1 MAKKQRWIPNQGFF
15 MEVEG
20 DTRVVLCG
28 CRGICTY
35 TEECVALRTPFG
47 VVAVYG
53 QGLEMGCMTAE
64 GATITGRLQR
74 IEFSQEESLW

>member
-1 MAKKQRWIPNQGFF
+1 MAKRKQWTSTQFF
-15 MEVEG
+15 IEVEG
-20 DTRVVLCG
+20 DNRVVLCG
-28 CRGICTY
+28 CQGICTY

-74 IEFSQEESLW
+74 IEFAREEEVW